1 MFKIRLKHL
10 YFLYLQFMDIPLVT
24 YINTKKKFGKKSNS
38 PSNSPRLSTPIM
50 SSSPKTIPTPR
61 TYATVIAPTN
71 VSTSELTKTPV
82 MEYPPLPTHYIR
94 QPIKQYELF
103 PMKADVPKEHSFR
116 ENCYITQ
123 QPIKQYELFP
133 MKADVPKERYPFRE
147 NYYNIPPNPPYIQQ
161 MLYTETYPPQNY
173 APSPQNYEPPIPPQN
188 YPPRPPQN
196 YPPPIPPQNYP
207 PPPPQNY
214 SPLQHYMNMK
224 TLATMHYHENFWNR
238 FCKNDSVR
246 VNVRESFKYFPH

>member
-1 MFKIRLKHL
+1 MFKIKLKHL

-24 YINTKKKFGKKSNS
+24 YITTKKRFGKKSNS
-38 PSNSPRLSTPIM
+38 PKLSTPIM

-71 VSTSELTKTPV
+71 VSTPELTKTPV
-82 MEYPPLPTHYIR
+82 MEYPPLPTHYI
-94 QPIKQYELF
+94 
-103 PMKADVPKEHSFR
+103 
-116 ENCYITQ
+116 TQ

-133 MKADVPKERYPFRE
+133 IKSAIPKEQQSFCENYYITQEPIKTYELFPMKAVVPKEQPFRE
-147 NYYNIPPNPPYIQQ
+147 NYYNIPPNPQYIQQ
-161 MLYTETYPPQNY
+161 MLYTDTYPQKNY
-173 APSPQNYEPPIPPQN
+173 PPPPPQN
-188 YPPRPPQN
+188 YPPT
-196 YPPPIPPQNYP
+196 PPQNYP

-214 SPLQHYMNMK
+214 PPPPPQNYPPSQYYMNLK
-224 TLATMHYHENFWNR
+224 ILAMMHYHESFWNK